1 MKEQLNSS
9 SNKFELLLESRD
21 IEWEKRLI
29 NKQFEENFTGN
40 TYENDL
46 MRQELEK
53 SIKTEEGRKL
63 FQRILTL
70 EKANSDL
77 AKQNQ
82 RAKTILSSLRLN
94 YFKDINNLRE
104 MNMPWRNTQT
114 VNDYLQ
120 VRYFSATE
128 GIDKNIVEIL
138 NSKLLEMKKEYD
150 KRLTTLSDD
159 LNEKA
164 MKIQAYQEL
173 APSSYGLLDMTLQQI
188 LEGVKA
194 MEKDPNKLWK
204 GITKIFTR
212 QFFDSIIELEYKDY
226 LNEVSQREMMRSI
239 NKIK

>member
-53 SIKTEEGRKL
+53 SVKTEEGRKL

>member
-1 MKEQLNSS
+1 
-9 SNKFELLLESRD
+9 
-21 IEWEKRLI
+21 
-29 NKQFEENFTGN
+29 
-40 TYENDL
+40 

>member
-226 LNEVSQREMMRSI
+226 LNEVSEREMMRSI